1 MIFVICKALR
11 MPSRRNA
18 PDVMFRLMLCGLPGF
33 GLAAAV
39 HFYQPTLSRKPYSDQ
54 RRGNGLRTC
63 EIAHRIKPSCFFRVA
78 GRPAVGT
85 ESHD

>member
-1 MIFVICKALR
+1 

-33 GLAAAV
+33 GPASAV
-39 HFYQPTLSRKPYSDQ
+39 HFYQLALFRKPYSDQ

-63 EIAHRIKPSCFFRVA
+63 EMAHRIKPSCFFRVA